1 MRKPWE
7 VWWLKSFLCKSIQ
20 YIPWSLFIYSVYVC
34 INPQKSL
41 FCEDFQWCIFNIT
54 STHYLLHCLSCS
66 NRRMTLLNK
75 INCSI
80 LEFSDAVVAKILLF
94 RDNTLSDPSNILILN
109 SSYLLYDLMAPFSL
123 PDDIQKALSG
133 ISIGFFIL
141 LFSKLIS
148 LF

>member
-1 MRKPWE
+1 
-7 VWWLKSFLCKSIQ
+7 
-20 YIPWSLFIYSVYVC
+20 
-34 INPQKSL
+34 
-41 FCEDFQWCIFNIT
+41 
-54 STHYLLHCLSCS
+54 
-66 NRRMTLLNK
+66 MTLLNK

-80 LEFSDAVVAKILLF
+80 LEFSDAVVTKILLF

-109 SSYLLYDLMAPFSL
+109 SSYLLYDLMAPFLL

-133 ISIGFFIL
+133 NSISFFIL